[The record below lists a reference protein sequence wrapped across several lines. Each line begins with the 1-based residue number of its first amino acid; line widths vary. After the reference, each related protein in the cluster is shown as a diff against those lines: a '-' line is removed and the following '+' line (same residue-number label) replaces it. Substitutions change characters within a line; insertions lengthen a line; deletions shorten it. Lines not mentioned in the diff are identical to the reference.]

1 MHQARTAALF
11 MTLAI
16 VGCSSSGKNGASTSA
31 GDGGSDGSAS
41 ADGSSGG
48 PRDSAAGND
57 GAGARDGAGTGDGG
71 WTFAPTTSVAE
82 LTQNDTSGCGTA
94 APPCKSPWTQTQSVT
109 YGTGSSYA
117 GQTRTVTGFWDH
129 AVATGAQDAGSARGY
144 VSKIPVSALLPGQS
158 TPVWVETQNWWGT
171 SSHIDNGEDS
181 SNAAQVKNQVADHIS
196 RGFAGQVV
204 DWDGQGKTADKAL
217 PTIQSGAEASGGK
230 YQFAV
235 MIDKALF
242 DYTCGAN
249 VACLNGAIA
258 YLVATYTGSPAYLKD
273 SGGHPILFF
282 FVNQYYASDYPILQS
297 SSVDAKGTS
306 FVMYEPNGFPGN
318 DPPNTIG
325 EYAWVNPGDG
335 ATMTQT
341 TGSAGTFSWS
351 SDFGFEDLTG
361 FFGAASSNP
370 SSFAVSE
377 AHKGFDDNLANWS
390 LNRIIDQQ
398 CGMAWLESFDH
409 TGSFGGSAS
418 YEATYNYV
426 ASGRHLDFVMV
437 DTWDDYEEG
446 TEIETGIDNCL
457 SKVDVT
463 VAGSTLSW
471 TPTWG
476 ADPMNAA
483 VTGSEATLYEYS
495 VYMARQGSSEL
506 MDVADL
512 ACKSGS
518 CPHSLDL
525 SALGV
530 TGGPYVFYVDAI
542 GMPSIVNTLA
552 GPTST
557 AFTR

>member
-1 MHQARTAALF
+1 MREARTAALCL
-11 MTLAI
+11 TLAMA
-16 VGCSSSGKNGASTSA
+16 GCASHGKNGASTA
-31 GDGGSDGSAS
+31 TEDGGSDGS
-41 ADGSSGG
+41 SGAPG
-48 PRDSAAGND
+48 D
-57 GAGARDGAGTGDGG
+57 GAPGSDGADARDGAGTGDAG
-71 WTFAPTTSVAE
+71 WSFAPTTSVAE
-82 LTQNDTSGCGTA
+82 LTQNDTAGCGST
-94 APPCKSPWTQTQSVT
+94 APPCKSAWTQTQKVT
-109 YGTGSSYA
+109 YSTGSTYD

-129 AVATGAQDAGSARGY
+129 AVATGAQNAGSARGY
-144 VSKIPVSALLPGQS
+144 VSKVPVSTLLPGQS
-158 TPVWVETQNWWGT
+158 TPMWVETQNWWGGG
-171 SSHIDNGEDS
+171 SGHIDNGEDS
-181 SNAAQVKNQVADHIS
+181 SSAAQVANQVADHIS

-204 DWDGQGKTADKAL
+204 DWYGQGTTADKAL
-217 PTIQSGAEASGGK
+217 PAIESNAEASGGK

-249 VACLNGAIA
+249 VACLNGAIT
-258 YLVATYTGSPAYLKD
+258 YLTASYTGSPAYLKD

-282 FVNQYYASDYPILQS
+282 FVNQYYPSDYPVLQS
-297 SSVDAKGTS
+297 SGVDAKGTS

-325 EYAWVNPGDG
+325 EYAWVNPSDG

-351 SDFGFEDLTG
+351 SDFGFKDLTG
-361 FFGAASSNP
+361 FFGAAASNAG
-370 SSFAVSE
+370 SYAVSE

-409 TGSFGGSAS
+409 TASFGGNAS
-418 YEATYNYV
+418 FKATFNYV
-426 ASGRHLDFVMV
+426 ASGQHLDFLMV

-446 TEIETGIDNCL
+446 TEIETGIDDCL

-463 VAGSTLSW
+463 LSGSTLSW
-471 TPTWG
+471 MPTWG

-518 CPHSLDL
+518 CPHSVDL
-525 SALGV
+525 STLGV

-552 GPTST
+552 GPTSAT
-557 AFTR
+557 YTR